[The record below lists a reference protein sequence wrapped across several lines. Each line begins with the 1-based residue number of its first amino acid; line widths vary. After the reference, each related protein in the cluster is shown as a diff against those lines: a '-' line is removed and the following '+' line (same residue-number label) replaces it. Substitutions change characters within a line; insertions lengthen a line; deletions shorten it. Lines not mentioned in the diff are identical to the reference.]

1 MDSFFRTR
9 RTLLQ
14 IGMFAPLFG
23 CASFGGDKL
32 GFQAVPVATEDK
44 VAVPPGYRAD
54 VLYAWGDATGIA
66 AVEFRWDGSSSAA
79 DQALQAGMHHD
90 GIEFFPLEGN
100 RALLAMNHEYT
111 DDGLLHA
118 DGMKTWT
125 ADKVRKSQ
133 AAHGVSVIEI
143 EQIGGGWRV
152 VRPSKYARR
161 VTAETQMA
169 ISGPAADSP
178 LIGARQALG
187 TINNCAAG
195 RTPWGTYLTCEENF
209 NGYFAHGGA
218 IPPEMRRYGISA
230 RGAGYRWHEFDPRFD
245 AQASPEEPN
254 RFGWVVEIDPYDPQ
268 SQPVKRTALGRFK
281 HEGAMVT
288 LAKDRRVVVYMGD
301 DERFEYIYK
310 FVSSRPFDGKA
321 RDLLDSGTLYVARFN
336 GDGSGS
342 WLPLGNDERSLVYT
356 RLAADAAG
364 ATRMDR
370 PEWIAV
376 HPQTGDVYVSLT
388 NNDRRGADGQPGI
401 DGPNPRANNVFGH
414 IVRWSESGGDAAAA
428 SFRWSVFALAGEE
441 KGFGSPDGLWFD
453 PGGTLWIQTDIST
466 STLNRGPY
474 AKLGNNQ
481 MLAADVASGE
491 IRRFLTGPN
500 GCEIT
505 GVTMAPDRRSL
516 FINIQHPG
524 EPASERSDPG
534 APRAVSNWPD
544 FRADGRPRSATIV
557 IRREDGG
564 LVGS

>member
-1 MDSFFRTR
+1 M
-9 RTLLQ
+9 
-14 IGMFAPLFG
+14 PLFG
-23 CASFGGDKL
+23 CAGLGSGNRL
-32 GFQAVPVATEDK
+32 GFEAIPISTQDK
-44 VAVPPGYRAD
+44 IAVPPGYRAE
-54 VLYAWGDATGIA
+54 VLYAWGDATGVA
-66 AVEFRWDGSSSAA
+66 GSAPAFRWDGSNSAA

-118 DGMKTWT
+118 DGMRTWT
-125 ADKVRKSQ
+125 VEKVRKSQ

-143 EQIGGGWRV
+143 EQSAGGWRV
-152 VRPSKYARR
+152 VRPSAYARR
-161 VTAETQMA
+161 ITADTQIS
-169 ISGPAADSP
+169 ISGPAAGSA
-178 LIGARQALG
+178 LLGSRQTLG

-209 NGYFAHGGA
+209 NNYFVHSGT
-218 IPPEMRRYGISA
+218 ITPEQRRYGISA

-245 AQASPEEPN
+245 AAASPEEPN

-268 SQPVKRTALGRFK
+268 AQPVKRTALGRIK

-288 LAKDRRVVVYMGD
+288 LAKDGRVVVYMGD

-310 FVSSRPFDGKA
+310 FVSARPFDGKS
-321 RDLLDSGTLYVARFN
+321 RDLLDHGTLQVARFN
-336 GDGSGS
+336 ADGAGQ

-364 ATRMDR
+364 ATKMDR

-376 HPQTGDVYVSLT
+376 HPQTRDVYVSLT
-388 NNDRRGADGQPGI
+388 NNDRRGADGQPGV
-401 DGPNPRANNVFGH
+401 DGPNPRAANVYGH
-414 IVRWSESGGDAAAA
+414 IVRWSEAGGDAAAA
-428 SFRWSVFALAGEE
+428 TFRWSVFALAGEE

-453 PGGTLWIQTDIST
+453 PGGTLWIQTDVST
-466 STLNRGPY
+466 SALNRGPY

-491 IRRFLTGPN
+491 IRRFLTGPS

-505 GVTMAPDRRSL
+505 GVTMAPDRKSL

-524 EPASERSDPG
+524 EPASERSDPA

-544 FRADGRPRSATIV
+544 FRPDGRPRSATIV